1 MKPARRSVIEC
12 KFWEYTAM
20 SILFFFAALSIITQF
35 KDWSL
40 TRDIIISCAAT
51 VGISWSIWV
60 VRTFR
65 NILEWW
71 ADLQN
76 TMSEVST
83 LLAETKEELNEIK
96 SSIKQ

>member
-1 MKPARRSVIEC
+1 MKLAKSAVREC

-20 SILFFFAALSIITQF
+20 SILFFFSALSIITQF

-40 TRDIIISCAAT
+40 TRDIITSCAAT
-51 VGISWSIWV
+51 VAISWSIWV

-71 ADLQN
+71 ADMQN
-76 TMSEVST
+76 TLLEVSVI
-83 LLAETKEELNEIK
+83 LAETKEELNEIK
-96 SSIKQ
+96 SSIKK

>member
-1 MKPARRSVIEC
+1 MKPASKSVLEC
-12 KFWEYTAM
+12 RFWEYSAM
-20 SILFFFAALSIITQF
+20 SILFFFATFSIITQF

-40 TRDIIISCAAT
+40 TRDIVIACAAT

-71 ADLQN
+71 ADVQDHMLH
-76 TMSEVST
+76 VSQS
-83 LLAETKEELNEIK
+83 LAEARQELEEIK
-96 SSIKQ
+96 ASIKK